1 MKVDM
6 EIVENKELDINELN
20 LEDCIQSYLN
30 KSEGYPNLLVWIAEQ
45 TFNKSI
51 NPCEFFE
58 MAEETAFEFNCWGH
72 NSRWKNVFWSFL
84 DENTEKCIEKCRLL
98 DKLPIIED

>member
-1 MKVDM
+1 M
-6 EIVENKELDINELN
+6 EIVENEELDLNELN

-30 KSEGYPNLLVWIAEQ
+30 KSENYPSLLVWIAKQ
-45 TFNKSI
+45 TYNKAVS
-51 NPCEFFE
+51 PSKFFE
-58 MAEETAFEFNCWGH
+58 MDEETELEFNCWGT

-98 DKLPIIED
+98 DKLPVIEND